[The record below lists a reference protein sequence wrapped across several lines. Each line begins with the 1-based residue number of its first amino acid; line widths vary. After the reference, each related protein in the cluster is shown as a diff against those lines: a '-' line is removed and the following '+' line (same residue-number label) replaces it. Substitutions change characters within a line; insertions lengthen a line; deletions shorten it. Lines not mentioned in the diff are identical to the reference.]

1 MGSGAA
7 VLLSCHCSLLRCR
20 RPPFPGGHETAEVV
34 DRPRCDVIIGRLL
47 TSPSAAA
54 AVVAFVVDG
63 NGMLLKMHL
72 LIDYFC

>member
-1 MGSGAA
+1 
-7 VLLSCHCSLLRCR
+7 
-20 RPPFPGGHETAEVV
+20 
-34 DRPRCDVIIGRLL
+34 LL